1 MNAAGLLWA
10 AANAPGWMSFRR
22 ALRDPRRAQEERLRA
37 ILARNAVS
45 AFGRAHGFHDVTSLA
60 AFQRRVPLQDWDDVR
75 PWVDRIS
82 QGETSVLTS
91 EPVRVLESTGGST
104 AAKRIPYTAS
114 LQAEFR
120 AAISPWIFDLYRRR
134 PRLLRGLAY
143 WSITPIVTPPAAGAV
158 PIGFD
163 DDAAYLGARW
173 QRLVD
178 ATLAV
183 PSAVRHVADLEAFR
197 YVTLRFLLQARDL
210 ALVSVWHPSF
220 LTLLLDALGPHF
232 EALLRDLHDGTLTAP
247 APLGERLRATLLS
260 RLRASPVR
268 SREVEAAGPEAPTR
282 IWTRLALV
290 SCWADG
296 HASQLLPALRAR
308 LPGVEIQPKGLL
320 ATEGCVT
327 IPFEGAQPLAIR
339 AHVFEFLEGEDARL
353 SHELEVGHRY
363 SVVLTTGGGL
373 YRYRLHDLVEVT
385 GRLEQTPT
393 LRFLGKEEQVAD
405 LVGEKLEE
413 TFVARCL
420 QGTLGEVGAGFAV
433 LAPDRTAS
441 PAGYTLYLDHPPPET
456 LALRL
461 EVALAEH
468 GDYRYA
474 RALGQLAAVRVFQI
488 EGGGGAATYLEACR
502 RTGQRLGDV
511 KPLALSRRD
520 DWSGVFAGRYSDA

>member
-1 MNAAGLLWA
+1 
-10 AANAPGWMSFRR
+10 
-22 ALRDPRRAQEERLRA
+22 
-37 ILARNAVS
+37 
-45 AFGRAHGFHDVTSLA
+45 
-60 AFQRRVPLQDWDDVR
+60 
-75 PWVDRIS
+75 
-82 QGETSVLTS
+82 VLTS

-120 AAISPWIFDLYRRR
+120 AAIAPWIFDLYRRR
-134 PRLLRGLAY
+134 PRLLRGPAY
-143 WSITPIVTPPAAGAV
+143 WSITPIVTPPAAEAV
-158 PIGFD
+158 PVGFD

-197 YVTLRFLLQARDL
+197 YVTLLFLLQARDL

-232 EALLRDLHDGTLTAP
+232 EALGARPPRRDAHRSGASRRAASGDASLTLARLAAALP
-247 APLGERLRATLLS
+247 RGGGRRAAGAHADLGASRARELLGGRAT
-260 RLRASPVR
+260 RRNCCPR
-268 SREVEAAGPEAPTR
+268 SRRACP
-282 IWTRLALV
+282 
-290 SCWADG
+290 
-296 HASQLLPALRAR
+296 AS
-308 LPGVEIQPKGLL
+308 EIQPKGLL

-339 AHVFEFLEGEDARL
+339 AHVFEFLEGENARL

-385 GRLEQTPT
+385 GLLEQTPT

-405 LVGEKLEE
+405 PRGRE
-413 TFVARCL
+413 ARGGVRGPL
-420 QGTLGEVGAGFAV
+420 PPRHAGRRRAGFAV

-441 PAGYTLYLDHPPPET
+441 PAGYTLYLDHPPP
-456 LALRL
+456 A
-461 EVALAEH
+461 ALAIAWK
-468 GDYRYA
+468 RPLSSTATIVYA

-488 EGGGGAATYLEACR
+488 EGEGGAAHI
-502 RTGQRLGDV
+502 
-511 KPLALSRRD
+511 SRRAVARASA
-520 DWSGVFAGRYSDA
+520 WAT